1 MQKTRIV
8 KTYSA
13 AVLMALSTLA
23 CAQGAPQLAG
33 QVTEEFGG
41 VRGQSAP
48 GGLVVGVI
56 QGPTAGRADLR
67 PLRALMPQQL
77 ESKLVCFRA
86 TTFDSVYAANGSL
99 RAQSSAG
106 GVSRI
111 GDPPFPQRNDELRR
125 YTGDELAISLVLS
138 RDCDLLPEKRLT
150 FVPASFGGPSNAI
163 RIALNTRRP
172 ERLDVSLTS
181 AASVNSRG
189 QCKELE
195 ERSAKSFHYVCDFKL
210 EPPFG
215 GGKATLAVTRK
226 MPGVRESTAVFELI
240 VHDPLTPIVDRSR

>member
-1 MQKTRIV
+1 MGVT
-8 KTYSA
+8 S
-13 AVLMALSTLA
+13 VLADWLA
-23 CAQGAPQLAG
+23 
-33 QVTEEFGG
+33 
-41 VRGQSAP
+41 
-48 GGLVVGVI
+48 
-56 QGPTAGRADLR
+56 
-67 PLRALMPQQL
+67 
-77 ESKLVCFRA
+77 
-86 TTFDSVYAANGSL
+86 
-99 RAQSSAG
+99 
-106 GVSRI
+106 
-111 GDPPFPQRNDELRR
+111 RR
-125 YTGDELAISLVLS
+125 RVVLS
-138 RDCDLLPEKRLT
+138 LARGDKKLLA
-150 FVPASFGGPSNAI
+150 PAAMPCASNAI

-172 ERLDVSLTS
+172 ERLAVSLTS